1 MSFPANN
8 SRFALQI
15 PSLDDEVRVVA
26 FRYQAAI
33 ATPFECVV
41 ELASERRDLPLD
53 KLLGKSAVLTL
64 FDERHPRYIHGEMV
78 QLAQGPI
85 GKRFTSYQITLRPK
99 IALLAMRSGMRIFQD
114 RTAQEIVTQVL
125 QEAGLPDDQVRWQN
139 QARPSAREYCV
150 QYRETDLQFIS
161 RLLEEEGLFY
171 FFEHGLAGHI
181 LVIADHNRAF
191 QPMPGEAGLPYRA
204 RSGMVSGEES
214 VYEFH
219 AQQQL
224 QSGAIVLRDYGFQKP
239 ANRLET
245 KAEARDFPQLQH
257 YRYPG
262 HFQDNGQGRAYV
274 QAQLQGHQVQSECYE
289 LESDCLRLA
298 LGCRF
303 GLKQHGT
310 QGFNQEYV
318 VTALTVE
325 GKQPQVLEEGA
336 SEEGSRFA
344 VQARVIPASENYRP
358 ELQHPRP
365 RISGVQTAFV
375 TGPKGEEIYTDQ
387 YGRIKVQF
395 HWDREGKRDENSSCW
410 LRVSQAWAGNQWG
423 AQSLPRIGQEVIV
436 SFLNGDPDSPLV
448 TGSLYNAATQ
458 QPYNLPA
465 NKTRT
470 TFKSQS
476 SPGAGGYNELRIED
490 KKGSEQLFIHGQKD
504 VDLYVKNDR
513 MESID
518 HDRHRIVTAAA
529 MEKVGKDYSNKTGA
543 NRNIKVGQ
551 TLSQNVGGNVN
562 QKAGQNWLEK
572 TGADYSLKAGTSVVL
587 DAGMSV
593 TLKAGGGTIV
603 LNPGGVAIT
612 GTMVRINSGGGAG
625 SAKSASPTSPKAPK
639 PVDPGKPGSAIP
651 ALGASARFKQQPVE
665 FDESK
670 GKEVD
675 EGALKALEKTY
686 VHGSPNTPPVSASPV
701 AVASVGTAA
710 VAASLSRVA
719 GGSADPAG
727 KVFTPERIEQLLSGR
742 GFGGQMSRH
751 NGARQDAVKLREM
764 GVSGEDTVVDLTGL
778 SRDQKLDTVFSQT
791 GYFLSDHTAEALVQ
805 SIDSGAQSVVI
816 TDAVA
821 EGEANARAYIQSQPE
836 VKAYAETLQAAI
848 QDPEGSAYG
857 GGTGYVAGL
866 SEGARQANNILTVN
880 NDKMPA
886 GLKDAALDEL
896 LLDAGGLA
904 LSAAGGVGAVAKS
917 AEVSKALGSASN
929 FTLAKNQRIEAWSDT
944 FGQSGEGLAAR
955 LKDLPKWDPMRT
967 KWARTLKEMRAN
979 GVPVRTMKE
988 PGPTIGVFGGESLE
1002 TGLWFRYDAN
1012 RIRSVDM
1019 LEEALHWEQMKKGL
1033 PTKGYSP
1040 EALEILAKRSIIDNY
1055 DLSPALR
1062 AELKDDIRR
1071 VNSGSYFDIWN
1082 GQ

>member
-8 SRFALQI
+8 SRFALQV
-15 PSLDDEVRVVA
+15 PSLDDEVRVVS

-33 ATPFECVV
+33 ATPFECIV

-64 FDERHPRYIHGEMV
+64 YDERHPRHIHGEMV
-78 QLAQGPI
+78 QLAQGSI
-85 GKRFTSYQITLRPK
+85 GKRFTSYRVTLRPK

-125 QEAGLPDDQVRWQN
+125 REAGVPDDQVRWQN
-139 QARPSAREYCV
+139 QAKPSAREYCV
-150 QYRETDLQFIS
+150 QYRETDLQFVS

-171 FFEHGLAGHI
+171 FFEHSLAGHI
-181 LVIADHNRAF
+181 LVIADHNRVF
-191 QPMPGEAGLPYRA
+191 QPMPGEASLPYRA

-224 QSGAIVLRDYGFQKP
+224 QSGAIALRDYGFQKP
-239 ANRLET
+239 ANRLES
-245 KAEARDFPQLQH
+245 KAEARDFPELQH

-274 QAQLQGHQVQSECYE
+274 QAQLQGHQVQREHYE

-310 QGFNQEYV
+310 QGFNQQYV

-344 VQARVIPASENYRP
+344 VQARVISAGESYRP

-395 HWDREGKRDENSSCW
+395 HWDRQGKRDESSSCW

-458 QPYNLPA
+458 PPYGLPA

-476 SPGAGGYNELRIED
+476 SPGAGGYNELRMED

-504 VDLYVKNDR
+504 VDLYVKNHR
-513 MESID
+513 MENID
-518 HDRHRIVTAAA
+518 HDRHRIVAAAA

-543 NRNIKVGQ
+543 NRNLKVGQ
-551 TLSQNVGGNVN
+551 TLSQNIGGNVN

-625 SAKSASPTSPKAPK
+625 SAKGASPTAPKSPK

-651 ALGASARFKQQPVE
+651 AIGASARFKQRPVE

-675 EGALKALEKTY
+675 EGALKALGKTY
-686 VHGSPNTPPVSASPV
+686 VHGSPKRVGNHSSSKRPVSGGTSEI
-701 AVASVGTAA
+701 VGVPSLFAEVYSKAPAA
-710 VAASLSRVA
+710 KLEIDAMADEIAAL
-719 GGSADPAG
+719 
-727 KVFTPERIEQLLSGR
+727 
-742 GFGGQMSRH
+742 FGGQVAKAPVKSQERAIQKIMNDYGGNVARIKDLARNTIIVSPDKMDLAIGELVGR
-751 NGARQDAVKLREM
+751 GAKVKVID
-764 GVSGEDTVVDLTGL
+764 GDTDPL
-778 SRDQKLDTVFSQT
+778 
-791 GYFLSDHTAEALVQ
+791 GY
-805 SIDSGAQSVVI
+805 SGANSTIKTQAGIV
-816 TDAVA
+816 
-821 EGEANARAYIQSQPE
+821 GEIQVNTPAMIYAKESEPMARALLGDDLYNTVASRSGMPGGQGHKLYEQWRELPPSDPGRVE
-836 VKAYAETLQAAI
+836 LEAESKSYY
-848 QDPEGSAYG
+848 SA
-857 GGTGYVAGL
+857 
-866 SEGARQANNILTVN
+866 
-880 NDKMPA
+880 
-886 GLKDAALDEL
+886 
-896 LLDAGGLA
+896 
-904 LSAAGGVGAVAKS
+904 
-917 AEVSKALGSASN
+917 
-929 FTLAKNQRIEAWSDT
+929 
-944 FGQSGEGLAAR
+944 
-955 LKDLPKWDPMRT
+955 
-967 KWARTLKEMRAN
+967 
-979 GVPVRTMKE
+979 VR
-988 PGPTIGVFGGESLE
+988 
-1002 TGLWFRYDAN
+1002 
-1012 RIRSVDM
+1012 RSMD
-1019 LEEALHWEQMKKGL
+1019 G
-1033 PTKGYSP
+1033 
-1040 EALEILAKRSIIDNY
+1040 N
-1055 DLSPALR
+1055 
-1062 AELKDDIRR
+1062 
-1071 VNSGSYFDIWN
+1071 
-1082 GQ
+1082 